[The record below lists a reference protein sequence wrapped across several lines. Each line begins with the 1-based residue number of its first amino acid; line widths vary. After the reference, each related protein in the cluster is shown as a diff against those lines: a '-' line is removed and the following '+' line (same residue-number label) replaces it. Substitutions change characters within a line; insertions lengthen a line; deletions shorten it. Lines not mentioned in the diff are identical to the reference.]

1 MKEKSSLSGLVP
13 LGRNLFL
20 GFPKGPTRPGS
31 FPFKPLDSSRP
42 KVKDLE
48 DLYGG
53 NLSTA

>member
-31 FPFKPLDSSRP
+31 FPFKPLVP
-42 KVKDLE
+42 AHVT